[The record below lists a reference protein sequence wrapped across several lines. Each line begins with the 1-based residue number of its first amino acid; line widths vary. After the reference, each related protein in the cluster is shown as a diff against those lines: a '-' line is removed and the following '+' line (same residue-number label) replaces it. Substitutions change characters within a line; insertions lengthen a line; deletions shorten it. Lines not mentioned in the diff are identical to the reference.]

1 MKLKLIWVTKILDKI
16 LNLSIAPPWYT
27 KSYKN
32 INETRWEICRNTW
45 RNESSQYTRCANIVY
60 APIFFLAVVAW
71 EAPFIRKKNFFFI
84 PLHPSLVARTIYI
97 SPKLWTMRLK
107 QCSNLSSVKE
117 WGKDVMGFI
126 FPSNRFYYDD
136 VVKDGISIFV
146 SSTL

>member
-60 APIFFLAVVAW
+60 APIFFLAVVAR
-71 EAPFIRKKNFFFI
+71 EAPFIRKKKLFLHSSPPFTRSSNDIYLLNCEQWGLSNAATYHQWKNEEKMWWVSFFHQI
-84 PLHPSLVARTIYI
+84 DS
-97 SPKLWTMRLK
+97 TM
-107 QCSNLSSVKE
+107 
-117 WGKDVMGFI
+117 MM
-126 FPSNRFYYDD
+126 
-136 VVKDGISIFV
+136 
-146 SSTL
+146 